1 MQNKHKKKIKNI
13 GVLTSGGD
21 APGMNAAV
29 RAVVRTAIY
38 HNYQVTGIFHGF
50 AGILNREF
58 QELDRSSVANSIQR
72 GGTILKTGRCQE
84 FFTKAGRAIAAKN
97 FKQSGMDA
105 LIAIGGDG
113 TFTGAHHLWI
123 EHKIPIIGIPGTIDN
138 DVYGTDFTIGFDT
151 AVNTAL
157 HSIDNIRDTAAS
169 HDRLFIVEV
178 MGRNSGHIALE
189 VGLAG
194 GAEEVFIP
202 EHKVSI
208 KHVCE
213 IIGRGIKRGKGSS
226 ILICAE
232 GRKPGLA
239 YEIAKQIKKIGGYES
254 KVCILGHIQRG
265 GSPTAK
271 DRNLASRL
279 GAAAVDMLKAGKKDM
294 MAGEVDQ
301 RIVSVP
307 LLKTFTLKKKIR
319 ADWLNL
325 EKILSI

>member
-1 MQNKHKKKIKNI
+1 
-13 GVLTSGGD
+13 
-21 APGMNAAV
+21 
-29 RAVVRTAIY
+29 
-38 HNYQVTGIFHGF
+38 
-50 AGILNREF
+50 
-58 QELDRSSVANSIQR
+58 
-72 GGTILKTGRCQE
+72 
-84 FFTKAGRAIAAKN
+84 
-97 FKQSGMDA
+97 MDA

-113 TFTGAHHLWI
+113 TFTGAHLLWS
-123 EHKIPIIGIPGTIDN
+123 EHGIPVIGVPGTIDN

-157 HSIDNIRDTAAS
+157 RCIDNIRDTAAS

-213 IIGRGIKRGKGSS
+213 VINRGVRRGKGSS

-232 GRKPGLA
+232 GKTPGLA
-239 YEIAKQIKKIGGYES
+239 YSIAEQIKKVGGFDS

-279 GAAAVDMLKAGKKDM
+279 GAAAVEIVRKGKSDL

-301 RIVSVP
+301 RTVFVP
-307 LLKTFTLKKKIR
+307 LKKTFTLKKKIR